1 MKLSEDEIRRI
12 TLTAI
17 NEMGDDATPELVKKA
32 VSRAVSKLD
41 TQPDF
46 SKSTSSNQ
54 GRLILTSFGLN
65 QTGVVA
71 KITTELSECGCDLQD
86 ISQKL
91 MDDFY
96 TLIVIVDISGS
107 SKNMSEIQ
115 EKMNK
120 IAEALKIKIY
130 LQHEEIFRQMHRI

>member
-1 MKLSEDEIRRI
+1 VKLSEDEIRRI

>member
-32 VSRAVSKLD
+32 VSKAVSKLD
-41 TQPDF
+41 DQPDF
-46 SKSTSSNQ
+46 SKSSSTGQ

-91 MDDFY
+91 MDDCL
-96 TLIVIVDISGS
+96 TLIIIVDI
-107 SKNMSEIQ
+107 
-115 EKMNK
+115 
-120 IAEALKIKIY
+120 
-130 LQHEEIFRQMHRI
+130 